1 MVTIVADTTSS
12 IPIPRAAELGIPYVP
27 QLIMFGEE
35 TYRDGQD
42 MDTQTFL
49 KRLKESPILPKTAAP
64 PPAFYAPIYE
74 NFTGNGG
81 TVIVLTPSADVS
93 GTFRSAEVAALDFP
107 SRDIRVIDTRLVGS
121 GLGSIVVNAN
131 QWAQDGLDP
140 DTIIKR
146 VKDLASR
153 EIVYFVL
160 DTLEYLYKGGRIG
173 GAKLLAGSLLQVKP
187 ILQLKNGRTEPVESQ
202 RTKKRAMA
210 RLKELV
216 YTNCPHQKEAFL
228 TVMHGDILDEAKA
241 LTEELKANLGI
252 SEIDIYDLPPAILV
266 HAGPGVIA
274 VSYFTET
281 KTNNLLTE

>member
-64 PPAFYAPIYE
+64 PPSFYAPIYE

-121 GLGSIVVNAN
+121 GLGSIVINAN

-140 DTIIKR
+140 DTIITR
-146 VKDLASR
+146 VKDMASR

-216 YTNCPHQKEAFL
+216 YTNCPHQKDAFL

-281 KTNNLLTE
+281 KTNNHLTE